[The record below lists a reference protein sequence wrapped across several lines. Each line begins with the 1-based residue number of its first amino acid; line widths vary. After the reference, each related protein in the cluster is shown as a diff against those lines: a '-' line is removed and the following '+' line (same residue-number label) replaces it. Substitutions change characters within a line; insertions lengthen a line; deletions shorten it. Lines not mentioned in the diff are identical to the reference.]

1 MFRKKE
7 VSIDYALLKKIP
19 ILILDK
25 KWHNIFPH
33 EKKTKKILM
42 LEKQLGNLLKEQGQ
56 LNNDFNDYIKLKK
69 KLMSDI
75 INLTDEVFSNEN
87 ESDKEKMGKNKKYI
101 IEINNKLEKIQKRL
115 QRLPSEIEEVN
126 QRLLRESVKVSYKEM
141 KEHQEKTKELAKWIE
156 TTREQLKNNVKEKTI
171 HEEKASEIY
180 SYLHDLVGVELI
192 EELDKRYWR

>member
-1 MFRKKE
+1 
-7 VSIDYALLKKIP
+7 
-19 ILILDK
+19 
-25 KWHNIFPH
+25 
-33 EKKTKKILM
+33 M

-126 QRLLRESVKVSYKEM
+126 QRLLKESVKVSYKEM
-141 KEHQEKTKELAKWIE
+141 KEHQKTKELAKWIE
-156 TTREQLKNNVKEKTI
+156 TTREQLKNNVKENNTRRKG
-171 HEEKASEIY
+171 K
-180 SYLHDLVGVELI
+180 
-192 EELDKRYWR
+192 